1 MSYSTRFLEGKA
13 ALVTGAAKR
22 LGRAVAEVLA
32 AHGADVVIHYGYSSE
47 EAAELVEQ
55 LKSAGGKAWAIETDL
70 AQPAQVEALVP
81 RALEQAGRL
90 DVLVNSASVFPADSL
105 QEAKLETAME
115 SLRVNA
121 WAPFA
126 LTRSFA
132 CHARRGAVVNFLD
145 TRVEGYDWKHVSYI
159 LSKHALLLLTR
170 MTALEFA
177 PDIRVNGV
185 APGLILPPPGEDES
199 YLEKQARTVP
209 LRRHGSSAD
218 VTEAVLYLLR
228 SEFVTGQVLFVDGGR
243 HLMEYPS
250 GSNPD

>member
-1 MSYSTRFLEGKA
+1 MSFSNRFLEGKA
-13 ALVTGAAKR
+13 ARVTGAAKR
-22 LGRAVAEVLA
+22 LGRAVAEELA
-32 AHGADVVIHYGYSSE
+32 AQGADVVIHYGRSG
-47 EAAELVEQ
+47 EAADELAGQ
-55 LKSAGGKAWAIETDL
+55 LARAGGKAWAVGADL
-70 AQPAQVEALVP
+70 AQPEQVEQLVP
-81 RALEQAGRL
+81 RALEQTGRL

-105 QEAKLETAME
+105 QEATLETAIE
-115 SLRVNA
+115 NLRVNA

-126 LTRSFA
+126 LTRAFA
-132 CHARRGAVVNFLD
+132 RHAGRGAVVNFLD
-145 TRVEGYDWKHVSYI
+145 TRVDGFDWKHVSYI

-177 PDIRVNGV
+177 PKMRVNGV

-199 YLEKQARTVP
+199 YLEKLAGTVP
-209 LRRHGSSAD
+209 LRRHGNAAD
-218 VTEAVLYLLR
+218 ITEAVLYLLR